1 MPKFNKAT
9 LFFFVGGPNPWPFP
23 GSGQLIQ
30 KQTNSPPQGG
40 TLGATVADVRAA
52 GGHRLC
58 FSMAFV
64 SVPFVEA
71 YPQPLRVQERRL
83 LETVHRFL
91 FFLGGTWAV
100 HESACRWWF
109 WPATA
114 DRYSWT
120 SSKLGESWR
129 LQYILFG
136 KLPLPRSVLF
146 KPAKM
151 EFQLKWCCKLIDN
164 RYFEGERSQVWS
176 ALGLRFFLERLSCC
190 MIIPF

>member
-1 MPKFNKAT
+1 MTSQKQSPQKRGLQAKNLDLNAKIQQSNT
-9 LFFFVGGPNPWPFP
+9 FFLWGVEAVLLSPNPWPF
-23 GSGQLIQ
+23 SGKPIHHHKVERLERQWLMSEQ
-30 KQTNSPPQGG
+30 Q
-40 TLGATVADVRAA
+40 VAITC
-52 GGHRLC
+52 G
-58 FSMAFV
+58 FSIAFFF
-64 SVPFVEA
+64 VPFVEA
-71 YPQPLRVQERRL
+71 YPQCLRVQKRRL

-109 WPATA
+109 LPATA

-151 EFQLKWCCKLIDN
+151 EFHWNDAVN
-164 RYFEGERSQVWS
+164 W
-176 ALGLRFFLERLSCC
+176 
-190 MIIPF
+190 

>member
-9 LFFFVGGPNPWPFP
+9 LFFLGGAQIHDL
-23 GSGQLIQ
+23 SL
-30 KQTNSPPQGG
+30 
-40 TLGATVADVRAA
+40 AA
-52 GGHRLC
+52 GNWYSNKPIHHHKVERLERQWLMSEQQVAIAC
-58 FSMAFV
+58 GFSMAFV
-64 SVPFVEA
+64 FVPFVEA
-71 YPQPLRVQERRL
+71 YPQCLRVQKRRL
-83 LETVHRFL
+83 LETVHRLL
-91 FFLGGTWAV
+91 FFWGGTWAV

-151 EFQLKWCCKLIDN
+151 EFQLKWCCKL
-164 RYFEGERSQVWS
+164 
-176 ALGLRFFLERLSCC
+176 
-190 MIIPF
+190 M